1 MKPISTLYTGINRD
15 ILRLAW
21 PAIVSNVSVPLLGL
35 CDTAVTGHLG
45 SEVYL
50 SAMSAG
56 AMMINVVYWLFA
68 SLRMATT
75 GLTARAY
82 GAADMRSCAQAL
94 ARSSMLALGIGIILV
109 CLHTPLSGALE
120 ALIGATE
127 RTSELSSLYFTI
139 TIWGAPAVLFN
150 MIASGWMIGM
160 QNTLYPMILSV
171 GINVLNIVLSLTLVF
186 GCGLGFE
193 GVAYGTLIA
202 TWCGALGYVWA
213 LSRFEQARHVVK
225 LRFSEVTH
233 NLSEFFKVN
242 SDLLARSALIMAVS
256 LAMTA
261 YGARMGDEVLAANAV
276 LMQFFILFSHFSD
289 GFAFSAEALCGKF
302 AGAGY
307 RAGLTATLRALVMWG
322 IILAVV
328 ASIIYSIF
336 PIRIAALITDN
347 KDVLASIGDMRL
359 WISALPAITVAAF
372 LLDGVYVGLTATR
385 SMLLATASAAALFF
399 ITMTVGA
406 GILPLNGNR
415 LLWTA
420 FLIYL
425 AVRGIVLAMLTPRTI
440 KRSFKFCP

>member
-1 MKPISTLYTGINRD
+1 MKHISGINKE

-82 GAADMRSCAQAL
+82 GADDAVMCAKAL
-94 ARSSMLALGIGIILV
+94 ARSSMLALAIGIMLV
-109 CLHTPLSGALE
+109 CVHSPLSMLLE
-120 ALIGATE
+120 RLIGASPQ
-127 RTSELSSLYFTI
+127 TSELSALYFSI
-139 TIWGAPAVLFN
+139 TILGAPAVLFN
-150 MIASGWMIGM
+150 MVASGWMIGM
-160 QNTLYPMILSV
+160 QNTLYPMVLSV
-171 GINVLNIVLSLTLVF
+171 AINVINIALSLTFVF
-186 GCGLGFE
+186 GLKMGFE
-193 GVAYGTLIA
+193 GVAYGTLTA
-202 TWCGALGYVWA
+202 TWLGALGYVWA
-213 LSRFEQARHVVK
+213 LSRFKQARLVAK
-225 LRFSEVTH
+225 LKLKEVSQ

-302 AGAGY
+302 AGAAN
-307 RAGLTATLRALVMWG
+307 RSGLTATLRALVMWG
-322 IILAVV
+322 VILAAAATLV
-328 ASIIYSIF
+328 YSVF
-336 PIRIAALITDN
+336 PTRISRLITDN
-347 KDVLASIGDMRL
+347 TNVIDAISHMRL
-359 WISALPAITVAAF
+359 WISILPAITVSAF

-399 ITMTVGA
+399 VVMTIGG
-406 GILPLNGNR
+406 GILSLSGNQ

-420 FLIYL
+420 FLSYL
-425 AVRGIVLAMLTPRTI
+425 AVRGIVLALLMPHTI
-440 KRSFKFCP
+440 FTFSAVKT